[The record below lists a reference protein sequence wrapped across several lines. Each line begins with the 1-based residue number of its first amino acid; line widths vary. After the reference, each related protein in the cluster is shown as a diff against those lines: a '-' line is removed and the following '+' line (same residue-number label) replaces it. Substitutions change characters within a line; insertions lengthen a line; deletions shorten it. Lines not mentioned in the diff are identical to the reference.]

1 MEMEKQSFIL
11 NIAFIPLASYIG
23 YLGIDK
29 EKLAI
34 LAILMSI
41 DMVTGTIK
49 AYVTKTDITSRRW
62 VAGFLSKMVVLLV
75 PFTIALMA
83 KGVDFDIKWFVG
95 LCISILVVAE
105 AYSIVGNIHTIKT
118 GEVVR
123 EIDAVSAIVQ
133 ALRKIFENL
142 LRTK

>member
-1 MEMEKQSFIL
+1 MDKQSHTL
-11 NIAFIPLASYIG
+11 NWLLLPLASSIS

-49 AYVTKTDITSRRW
+49 AYVTKSDITSRRW
-62 VAGFLSKMVVLLV
+62 IAGFLSKMVVLLV

-83 KGVDFDIKWFVG
+83 KGVDFDIKWFIG
-95 LCISILVVAE
+95 LCISVLVVAE

-118 GEVVR
+118 GEAVR

-133 ALRKIFENL
+133 ALRRIFENI
-142 LRTK
+142 LRDK